1 VPPHGATEVAGTTS
15 EPALPRPEG
24 ESQDGGV
31 VGLMLLGLRLLRVPL
46 TWLILGVTN
55 LFAGAFKSALACF
68 GIGALI
74 FMLTFKGAP
83 R

>member
-1 VPPHGATEVAGTTS
+1 
-15 EPALPRPEG
+15 
-24 ESQDGGV
+24 
-31 VGLMLLGLRLLRVPL
+31 MLLGLRLLRVPL